1 MAGCCKLFDK
11 LFFLRFAQDKA
22 EIESGAFYPERKNY
36 RGTLPRAK
44 RRAYIWVQK
53 NRVSYLQALMNE
65 KVIRL
70 LLEKQIKLLPI
81 LSEKC
86 SSNKEFIKAA
96 LQNIVESIGLKRAT
110 YLTCI
115 LQEGR
120 IDYDVTA
127 DTFPADRDYVT
138 CRSSEVTLLL
148 VNIILE
154 NANQRY
160 MERTLTVDDEELNVK
175 VFQIQPSE
183 SNSQHILVL
192 TTPHQ
197 GSEDLLLSDDDK
209 KAGFTY
215 LKELVETAASIVIK
229 T

>member
-1 MAGCCKLFDK
+1 M
-11 LFFLRFAQDKA
+11 
-22 EIESGAFYPERKNY
+22 
-36 RGTLPRAK
+36 
-44 RRAYIWVQK
+44 
-53 NRVSYLQALMNE
+53 E

-70 LLEKQIKLLPI
+70 IWERQIKLLPV
-81 LSEKC
+81 LSERC
-86 SSNKEFIKAA
+86 GSDKEFIKAA
-96 LQNIVESIGLKRAT
+96 LQNIVESLCLKRAT
-110 YLTCI
+110 YLICV

-138 CRSSEVTLLL
+138 CRSSELTLLL

-160 MERTLTVDDEELNVK
+160 MERTLAIDGEELDVR
-175 VFQIQPSE
+175 VFQIQLSE

-192 TTPHQ
+192 TAPHQ
-197 GSEDLLLSDDDK
+197 GSKDLQLSDDDK
-209 KAGFTY
+209 KAGFMY
-215 LKELVETAASIVIK
+215 LKELAETAASMVMK